1 MAKKGKIQG
10 QQSTQGMINSLM
22 DSMGYN
28 TGNGNANLVAA
39 PSGAAAY
46 QRPPLMIGANGQT
59 IQSYTGGDAI
69 TNQLV
74 NALMNPS
81 SGVDL
86 QEMAHN
92 LYSSYYDQLSL
103 AAQQAYDTNALA
115 LQQQKTNLGRNYDR
129 QRQEAANNYAQAV
142 SQADRRAMQRGMG
155 RSSYNMQT
163 LANLDQAGVEA
174 QNELWRMQSEDEGN
188 IDAKITQAAQQLA
201 QQLQHYTQN
210 QASDELGYVQQQQLQ
225 NAQTANQNAQ
235 YLLNY
240 FNQQQQNN
248 IQNNQWMLNYLQT
261 QQQNDISNQHWQQQF
276 NAQYG
281 GSTGSGGSSGGGG
294 NGGNNNNNNNG
305 NTGGGLDLNGLI
317 NGINGWL
324 QGNQQTTQQATQPT
338 TQTYTPVIGYQPTSP
353 TGNFRGLQK
362 RIR

>member
-10 QQSTQGMINSLM
+10 QQSTSGLLSSMLQN
-22 DSMGYN
+22 MGYN
-28 TGNGNANLVAA
+28 TGSGNVSMSAA
-39 PSGAAAY
+39 PTGAAAY
-46 QRPPLMIGANGQT
+46 QRPPLTIGANGET
-59 IQSYTGGDAI
+59 IVGYTGGDAI

-103 AAQQAYDTNALA
+103 AAQQAYDTHALA
-115 LQQQKTNLGRNYDR
+115 LEQQKTNLGRNYDR

-142 SQADRRAMQRGMG
+142 SQADRRATQRGMG

-174 QNELWRMQSEDEGN
+174 QNELWRMQGEDEGN
-188 IDAKITQAAQQLA
+188 LDAQITQAAQQLA

-240 FNQQQQNN
+240 FTGIDQFNQQMNQNNMQFLINAMQNQQQ
-248 IQNNQWMLNYLQT
+248 IDNQASQYQQT
-261 QQQNDISNQHWQQQF
+261 F

-281 GSTGSGGSSGGGG
+281 GQGSSGSSSSTYNPGPKPTPDPG
-294 NGGNNNNNNNG
+294 NPNPGPTAQELIDDIDGYNNQQPAASH
-305 NTGGGLDLNGLI
+305 TGGATPF
-317 NGINGWL
+317 
-324 QGNQQTTQQATQPT
+324 TTSNPNKPT
-338 TQTYTPVIGYQPTSP
+338 LAKSL
-353 TGNFRGLQK
+353 RRRL
-362 RIR
+362 